1 MKHFKWHVPF
11 TFIFGIVALFF
22 LGAPASWAQVQGGRL
37 SVGLE
42 TDVRGF
48 DATQGV
54 LGASGSVVAAS
65 IMEPLLIL
73 TPEGELAPH
82 LATSWESNDAQTQ
95 WTFKLRQ
102 GVTFHDGTPFTA
114 KDVADHFNRILDPKN
129 KAQVRSFI
137 TPIQNVEALDD
148 HTVRFN
154 LAHPW
159 QALLPSLSDRDFIGL
174 IESSAQVKAD
184 KQLRHPMGTGPYIF
198 DSWAGGDRIVVKRN
212 PNYWDKDK
220 IFLDEI
226 VFRILPDPQT
236 RYQSIKSGDIDMV
249 WTDRGNSIK
258 DAFKDPNITVHAYDG
273 AGASITLF
281 NASKPPL
288 DDSRVRAALSHAWNQ
303 NAIIKITWK
312 DTRPFIEHPY
322 GFECDDSAYRH
333 NDYEKAKALLKEY
346 GKPVKVNLIHT
357 TTPRGKELG
366 EMLQQMYKKIG
377 VELTLEPVDQNTLVK
392 RVFTNNYQISGWRI
406 ADGVVGPQV
415 FGLSH
420 SKSPYNLA
428 RYQNPKLD
436 ELSLAMRT
444 AKTVA
449 EREKM
454 LCEIAKV
461 WNTEG
466 TIQYRAGNRYHVLTG
481 NNVKGIRPFGQGVPY
496 VWYAWKES

>member
-1 MKHFKWHVPF
+1 MEYFEGRTPRL
-11 TFIFGIVALFF
+11 IFEIAILLFVGIPTL
-22 LGAPASWAQVQGGRL
+22 WAQGQGGSL
-37 SVGLE
+37 SVGIE

-54 LGASGSVVAAS
+54 LGISGGVVAGS
-65 IMEPLLIL
+65 IMEPLLIR
-73 TPEGELAPH
+73 TAEGKLAPH
-82 LATSWESNDAQTQ
+82 LATAWESNAAQTE
-95 WTFKLRQ
+95 WTFTLRR
-102 GVTFHDGTPFTA
+102 GVKFHDGTPFTA
-114 KDVADHFNRILDPKN
+114 QDVADHFNRILDPKN

-137 TPIQNVEALDD
+137 TPIQNVEALDE
-148 HTVRFN
+148 HTVRFH

-159 QALLPSLSDRDFIGL
+159 QALLPSLAGRDFTGL
-174 IESSAQVKAD
+174 IESSKQVKAG
-184 KQLRHPMGTGPYIF
+184 KQLRQPMGTGPYIF

-212 PNYWDKDK
+212 PNYWDNDK

-236 RYQSIKSGDIDMV
+236 RYQSLLSGDIDV
-249 WTDRGNSIK
+249 IWTDRGNSIN
-258 DAFKDPNITVHAYDG
+258 DAFKNPNITVHAYDG
-273 AGASITLF
+273 AGGAITLF

-322 GFECDDSAYRH
+322 EFECDDTAYRP
-333 NDYEKAKALLKEY
+333 NDYETAKALLKEY
-346 GKPVKVNLIHT
+346 GKPVKVSMIHT

-377 VELTLEPVDQNTLVK
+377 VELRLEPVDQNTLVK

-406 ADGVVGPQV
+406 DDGAVGPQV

-420 SKSPYNLA
+420 SKSPYNLS
-428 RYQNPKLD
+428 RYQSPKLD
-436 ELSLAMRT
+436 QLSLAMRT
-444 AKTVA
+444 AKTPE
-449 EREKM
+449 EREKL
-454 LCEIAKV
+454 LCEIVKI

-466 TIQYRAGNRYHVLTG
+466 TIQYRGGNRYHVLTG
-481 NNVKGIRPFGQGVPY
+481 KNIQGIRPFRQGVPY
-496 VWYAWKES
+496 VWYAWKKS